1 MFKKYIY
8 MAALLFG
15 FQSSLFANVQIDF
28 IESAPKDSFIVK
40 NTSACVLNNFVVDID
55 LNDTAGKLIFDTTAT
70 GAGVEVFQP
79 FEVVEGSI
87 NLVSSNSVKDGDK
100 KLSIAVASLAPNKTV
115 RFTIDVDD
123 TLSNSALGNIRVANS
138 EMENGTVNI
147 KLADAAMYSGKFNK
161 KSQAI
166 IDFSA
171 C

>member
-1 MFKKYIY
+1 MLNKYSCI
-8 MAALLFG
+8 AALLFG
-15 FQSSLFANVQIDF
+15 YSSSLLANVQIDF
-28 IESAPKDSFIVK
+28 IESAPKDSFVVK

-55 LNDTAGKLIFDTTAT
+55 LNDTAGQLIFDTTAS

-79 FEVVEGSI
+79 FEVVEGRI
-87 NLVSSNSVKDGDK
+87 NLVSSSSVKDGDK
-100 KLSIAVASLAPNKTV
+100 KLSIAVASLAPNKSV

-123 TLSNSALGNIRVANS
+123 TLTNSALGNIRVANS

-147 KLADAAMYSGKFNK
+147 TLDNAARYSGTFNK
-161 KSQAI
+161 KSQAV